1 MEKQAMTLNREGIV
15 RYVEYLREQERTSG
29 TILKYER
36 DLEQLRC
43 WLNGRRVD
51 KETLID
57 WKETLLAHHV
67 PTSVNGMLASIN
79 GYLRYRGRVD
89 LCIRPIRIQRALF
102 LDEQRELER
111 EEYCLLVE
119 AAQRLGN
126 QRLALVLQTICATG
140 IRVSELQYI
149 TVEALRIGRAE
160 VENKGKR
167 RTVFLPERLR
177 ELLWEYLR
185 TQTNTAGA
193 VFVTRN
199 GKPLDRSNI
208 WREMKSLCQW
218 AGIEPKKVFPH
229 NLRHLFARTYYASE
243 KDLAKLADLLGHSNI
258 NTTRIYIAE
267 SGTEHARQLEELNL
281 VITKSSFCCK

>member
-1 MEKQAMTLNREGIV
+1 MKRQDITLNRKEIGH
-15 RYVEYLREQERTSG
+15 YVEYLRQKERTPG

-36 DLEQLRC
+36 DLEKLRC

-67 PTSVNGMLASIN
+67 PTSVNGMLASVN
-79 GYLRYRGRVD
+79 GYLRYRGRMD
-89 LCIRPIRIQRALF
+89 LCVRQIRIQRALF

-149 TVEALRIGRAE
+149 TVEALRTGRAE

-177 ELLWEYLR
+177 ELLREYLG

-218 AGIEPKKVFPH
+218 AGIEPQKVFPH
-229 NLRHLFARTYYASE
+229 NLRHLFARTYYSSK

-267 SGTEHARQLEELNL
+267 SGTAHARQLEELNL
-281 VITKSSFCCK
+281 IIT

>member
-1 MEKQAMTLNREGIV
+1 MKKQSMTLNRREIG
-15 RYVEYLREQERTSG
+15 RYVEYLRQQERSPG
-29 TILKYER
+29 TISKYER
-36 DLEQLRC
+36 DLEKLRC

-51 KETLID
+51 KETLLA

-67 PTSVNGMLASIN
+67 PTSVNGMLASVN
-79 GYLRYRGRVD
+79 GYLRYRGRGD
-89 LCIRPIRIQRALF
+89 LCVRPIRIQRALF

-111 EEYCLLVE
+111 EDYCLLVE

-149 TVEALRIGRAE
+149 TVEALRTGRAE

-167 RTVFLPERLR
+167 RTVFLPEPLR
-177 ELLWEYLR
+177 KLLWEYLR

-208 WREMKSLCQW
+208 WREMKNLCQW
-218 AGIEPKKVFPH
+218 AGIEPQKVFPH

-243 KDLAKLADLLGHSNI
+243 KDLVKLADLLGHSNI
-258 NTTRIYIAE
+258 NTTRIYTAE